1 MSEEQNNTQQ
11 PAEKAPLK
19 RFIHH
24 QQSALEETG
33 KAVASLLPREFRDHT
48 NRAIEEGVA
57 GWKALFQGVR
67 VEVER
72 SAERVKDFGRPEGPI
87 EGQSK
92 IKVDVE

>member
-1 MSEEQNNTQQ
+1 MSEELNNTQK

-19 RFIHH
+19 RFINH

-67 VEVER
+67 VEAER
-72 SAERVKDFGRPEGPI
+72 SAERVTNFGRSEGPI

-92 IKVDVE
+92 VKVDVE